1 MNLCIDIGNSVV
13 KAAVFSQ
20 QKIIERFR
28 REQFGKEQTD
38 LIKNRWHGIEN
49 VILCSVRAGDITLFG
64 YLNESFPFVIMLD
77 DDTEVPV
84 TNLYRTPATL
94 GKDRLAAV
102 AGARNNYPGRNV
114 LVVDAGTAVTFDLVD
129 EQGRYLGGNI
139 SPGISMRFRA
149 LHEFT
154 GKLPLVSPPDGT
166 GFIADNTENS
176 IAWGVVNG
184 ILYEIETY
192 IGIIK
197 QKYTDPVIIFTGG
210 DAGYFDKKVK
220 STIFVD
226 PDLVLTGLNAILN
239 HNVSKK

>member
-1 MNLCIDIGNSVV
+1 MNLCIDIGNSGV
-13 KAAVFSQ
+13 KVAVFRQ
-20 QKIIERFR
+20 QKIIASFR
-28 REQFGKEQTD
+28 WEQIGEEQAG
-38 LIKNRWHGIEN
+38 LVKNRWPGIEN
-49 VILCSVRAGDITLFG
+49 VILCSVREDDEKHFG
-64 YLNESFPFVIMLD
+64 YLNDSFPFVIMLD
-77 DDTEVPV
+77 DNTEVPV
-84 TNLYRTPATL
+84 TNLYTTPATL
-94 GKDRLAAV
+94 GKDRLAGV
-102 AGARNNYPGRNV
+102 AGARNNYPGRTV

-139 SPGISMRFRA
+139 SPGISMRLRA

-154 GKLPLVSPPDGT
+154 GKLPLVSPPEKA
-166 GFIADNTENS
+166 GFIADNTENA

-192 IGIIK
+192 IGTIK

-226 PDLVLTGLNAILN
+226 PDLVLTGLNVILN